1 MSKELRFESKKQKFA
16 IFDIEK
22 VSLKSTRG
30 ITLIS
35 LVITIII
42 LIILAGIAI
51 NLSIGENGIFRRVQQ
66 AKEKYNETT
75 VKEKLELILS
85 EARVEKET
93 NKNYNEEL
101 LDNMLENSGMTV
113 NGNNVI
119 VDNYNFEIDKENLII
134 LQDLGK
140 TQVKVTKQVEEY
152 LGKNENSKYEAN
164 VLLKVESNIEIEKV
178 TIIDPDGT
186 KLEIETDKIQLGKN
200 MTIEFDEEYIIE
212 IVTKDGKIY
221 RRKIIEKTREEIR
234 TAEELSEF
242 RDKVNI
248 GLTYEGKE
256 INVLRDIDLS
266 TVCGENLNGNKV
278 NWKPIG
284 NVENKFKGTFNGN
297 YNKINNLYI
306 NSNIDDNGALFGSIS
321 QTAIIEN
328 VIMENVNIY
337 INYESDHCYVAAIVS
352 SCEGKINNCGVESG
366 NITAYQI
373 LKASRYRQVTVGGVS
388 GTCYDSGEIN
398 KCYNKANIS
407 GTCYYTNTLTDV
419 SHYVVVG
426 GVCGFLGGE
435 GKILDCYNSGNITA
449 KGYTARAGGVTGM
462 MIDNNTE
469 VINCYSCANEISII
483 GLDNICGGVVG
494 LIRGGTMNNSWCT
507 PKTAY
512 ACYYEKNYTPQPL
525 GVVSED
531 TLKGYATTLKD
542 RYIEDGKIKDVNGNW
557 VDNKDEQ
564 DNIIY
569 INNGYPILK
578 WQMQR

>member
-85 EARVEKET
+85 EARIEKET

-284 NVENKFKGTFNGN
+284 NVQNKFKGTFNGN

-494 LIRGGTMNNSWCT
+494 L
-507 PKTAY
+507 Y
-512 ACYYEKNYTPQPL
+512 
-525 GVVSED
+525 VVE
-531 TLKGYATTLKD
+531 L
-542 RYIEDGKIKDVNGNW
+542 
-557 VDNKDEQ
+557 
-564 DNIIY
+564 
-569 INNGYPILK
+569 
-578 WQMQR
+578 

>member
-164 VLLKVESNIEIEKV
+164 VLLKVESNIEIERV

-242 RDKVNI
+242 RDKVNT

-542 RYIEDGKIKDVNGNW
+542 KYIEDGKIKDVNGNW